1 LTSLDCAASG
11 CTTLWCPQIKDGPKI
26 DSTLVTSALGIVM
39 MGAKAFLG
47 KIAPSLPE
55 IQGFAPMRRAPE
67 TLG

>member
-1 LTSLDCAASG
+1 
-11 CTTLWCPQIKDGPKI
+11 
-26 DSTLVTSALGIVM
+26 M

>member
-1 LTSLDCAASG
+1 VDCASSG
-11 CTTLWCPQIKDGPKI
+11 CTTIWCPLIKDGLKI

-55 IQGFAPMRRAPE
+55 IPGFASMRRAAE

>member
-1 LTSLDCAASG
+1 MGL
-11 CTTLWCPQIKDGPKI
+11 KI
-26 DSTLVTSALGIVM
+26 DSTLVTGVLGIVM

-55 IQGFAPMRRAPE
+55 ILGFASMRRAAE

>member
-1 LTSLDCAASG
+1 MGL
-11 CTTLWCPQIKDGPKI
+11 KI
-26 DSTLVTSALGIVM
+26 DSTLVTDALGIVM

-55 IQGFAPMRRAPE
+55 ILGFASMRRTAE